1 MSPQTFY
8 FFVSKL
14 IEFSYEIDL
23 SLRKLD
29 FVRAWLWDW
38 FTTFT
43 LLEKGLVDVWKYHP
57 DDIHGALLLFMQCF
71 IWFFLTTFPPSG
83 ILQVSTVSP
92 SLDVITSNI
101 TKIEL
106 SFFYLLRLDQVLTQ
120 QSFVLIFQSF
130 RPKN

>member
-71 IWFFLTTFPPSG
+71 IWFFLTTFPLPG
-83 ILQVSTVSP
+83 ILQVSIVSP
-92 SLDVITSNI
+92 SLDVITTNI

-106 SFFYLLRLDQVLTQ
+106 SCVYFLRLDQVLTQ